1 MRSYKKEIEYIAND
15 FLEQNIKAKG
25 DENKPNYTNRQFMNT
40 VIIFQSALMDK
51 MWNNMDYDKMDNEN
65 RMKMTT
71 NCGLEL
77 RKLIHTFTG
86 LDTHK
91 FEEFL

>member
-40 VIIFQSALMDK
+40 LIIFQSALMDK

>member
-1 MRSYKKEIEYIAND
+1 MRSYKEELEYIAND
-15 FLEQNIKAKG
+15 LLEQNCDAKVN
-25 DENKPNYTNRQFMNT
+25 ENKINYTNREFMNT

-51 MWNNMDYDKMDNEN
+51 LWDNMEFDKMDKEK
-65 RMKMTT
+65 RMKMAT

>member
-1 MRSYKKEIEYIAND
+1 MRSYKKELEYIAND
-15 FLEQNIKAKG
+15 FLDQNCEAKG
-25 DENKPNYTNRQFMNT
+25 NENKPNYTNREFMNT

-51 MWNNMDYDKMDNEN
+51 LWDNMDYDKMDKKN
-65 RMKMTT
+65 RMKMAN